1 MSGLVTRTDADGIA
15 TVTLASP
22 GTLNALSTPML
33 MALAEAFAQIAADD
47 GIRVVILAAQ
57 GKAFSAG
64 HDLKEM
70 QSYRSAP
77 DAGRAQF
84 QALFDR
90 CSAVMQQIAALPQP
104 VIAQVQGVAAAAGCQ
119 LACSCD
125 LIAASETTRFGVNGI
140 NLGLFCS
147 TPAVALTR
155 RLAPGMAFELLTTG
169 DFLSA
174 PRAHALGIVN
184 RLSPPETL
192 EADTRALAA
201 QIATKDPAAIRIG
214 KTAFRAQLGQ
224 PLDQAYQIAGA
235 AIVENVLRPDTAA
248 GIDTFLT
255 RRQVGLQTGS
265 RRANSPAISPSP
277 TTANPRQTT

>member
-1 MSGLVTRTDADGIA
+1 MSALLTRTDADGIA

-33 MALAEAFAQIAADD
+33 QALADTFTAIAADD
-47 GIRVVILAAQ
+47 RVRVVILAAE

-77 DAGRAQF
+77 DEGRAQF

-90 CSAVMQQIAALPQP
+90 CSALMQQIAALPQP

-119 LACSCD
+119 LACTCD
-125 LIAASETTRFGVNGI
+125 LIVASETTRFGVNGI

-147 TPAVALTR
+147 TPAVALSR
-155 RLAPGMAFELLTTG
+155 RIAPGAAFELLTTG

-174 PRAHALGIVN
+174 PKAHAMGVVN
-184 RLSPPETL
+184 RLSPPDRL
-192 EADTRALAA
+192 EEDTRALAA
-201 QIATKDPAAIRIG
+201 QIAAKDPAAIRLG
-214 KTAFRAQLGQ
+214 KRAFQAQLGL
-224 PLDQAYQIAGA
+224 PLNQAYQVAGA
-235 AIVENVLRPDTAA
+235 AIVENVLLPDTDQ
-248 GIDTFLT
+248 GIQAFLD
-255 RRQVGLQTGS
+255 RR
-265 RRANSPAISPSP
+265 N
-277 TTANPRQTT
+277 